1 MGVNEPRIS
10 DIGRL
15 PACHTHSVLFT
26 EIAGYPIIR
35 ELGAGG
41 MGQVFL
47 VQHPRLPRR
56 DALKL
61 LDAGVSRNND
71 FKVRFQREADLLA
84 QLSHPNIV
92 TLHDRG
98 EFEGRL
104 WITMEYVDGT
114 DASELLKAD
123 GPLDPD
129 LAVELVGAAG
139 AALDYAWRKLRV
151 THRDVKPAN
160 ILVGIDD
167 NEGALKIESVKLAD
181 FGIAKAAGESTS
193 LTSTGMTIGTMQ
205 YISPE
210 AIEGEEVDNR
220 SDIYSL
226 GCTAFQLLTGQ
237 PPFTGTSIASTMS
250 AHLTKPVPSITAVN
264 PRLPEGMNKVFE
276 RVLAKSPDDRYR
288 SCAGFVTALQEA
300 AGGEVAAFAPTM
312 AAATQPSGMPT
323 QVRPVAAKASRS
335 SQSRSRIAPIA
346 AAVVATVAVAATA
359 VGIYVTRGGSD
370 ETAAPAASTAE
381 TSTTA
386 TLPPVSAPPVSAQAA
401 PLPDNPSP
409 NAGCPG
415 SATAHHD
422 LEHPYLGRMRVFV
435 IPQTP
440 TYGAAVGDGAC
451 ISAVTAAGSVLM
463 PIPVKF
469 GYGFKF
475 AEPATDLTGNLF
487 IRYHGGGAHDPAMV
501 LVLAPTAQG
510 FRTIGEDMLD
520 TELIGP
526 GVDGQYVL
534 RQHQNDCTPSC
545 ANGTW
550 TENDLHW
557 DGNNYVGQD
566 NSATPT
572 VTSTRTVTTTTSAP
586 LLYEGKPCTPAESGD
601 VSPDGTLYCSM
612 ETGSWRDK
620 THQSRPAVQLGSA
633 CTEPGARARVEQT
646 DGIATCKADAN
657 GDLAWDWWPP

>member
-1 MGVNEPRIS
+1 M
-10 DIGRL
+10 D
-15 PACHTHSVLFT
+15 FT
-26 EIAGYPIIR
+26 EIAGYRVIR
-35 ELGAGG
+35 QLGAGG

-61 LDAGVSRNND
+61 LDAGVSRNDD
-71 FKVRFQREADLLA
+71 FKARFQREADLLA

-98 EFEGRL
+98 EFEDRL
-104 WITMEYVDGT
+104 WITMEYIDGT
-114 DASELLKAD
+114 DAAELLKAD

-129 LAVELVGAAG
+129 LALELVAG
-139 AALDYAWRKLRV
+139 AGTALDYAWRKQRI

-160 ILVGIDD
+160 ILVGIDESD
-167 NEGALKIESVKLAD
+167 GAPQIESVKLAD

-210 AIEGEEVDNR
+210 AIEGEVVDNR

-226 GCTAFQLLTGQ
+226 GCTAFHLLAGQ

-250 AHLTKPVPSITAVN
+250 AHLTKPVPTISTVN
-264 PRLPEGMNKVFE
+264 PHLPEAMDAVFE
-276 RVLAKSPDDRYR
+276 RVLAKNPDDRYQ
-288 SCAGFVTALQEA
+288 SCAEFVTALREA
-300 AGGEVAAFAPTM
+300 AGGEVRYPASAQTL
-312 AAATQPSGMPT
+312 AAATQPSNAPT
-323 QVRPVAAKASRS
+323 QVRKGRGEATPAQRKSR
-335 SQSRSRIAPIA
+335 AVPIA
-346 AAVVATVAVAATA
+346 AAVVATVAVAAMA

-370 ETAAPAASTAE
+370 ESAAPAASTAE

-386 TLPPVSAPPVSAQAA
+386 TVTLPAPAQAA
-401 PLPDNPSP
+401 PLPVNPPP

-415 SATAHHD
+415 AATAHHD

-435 IPQTP
+435 IPQSP
-440 TYGAAVGDGAC
+440 SYGAAVGDGAC
-451 ISAVTAAGSVLM
+451 ISAVTAGGSVLM
-463 PIPVKF
+463 PIAVKF
-469 GYGFKF
+469 GHGFEF

-487 IRYHGGGAHDPAMV
+487 VRYQGGGAHNPAMV
-501 LVLAPTAQG
+501 LVLVPTAQG
-510 FRTIGEDMLD
+510 FRTIGEGMLD

-526 GVDGQYVL
+526 GVDGRYVL
-534 RQHQNDCTPSC
+534 REHQNDCTPSC
-545 ANGTW
+545 ASGTW
-550 TENDLHW
+550 TDKDLRW
-557 DGNNYVGQD
+557 DGSGYVGED
-566 NSATPT
+566 TPATPAD
-572 VTSTRTVTTTTSAP
+572 TSTRTVVTTTTAAP

-620 THQSRPAVQLGSA
+620 THQSRPAVERGSA
-633 CTEPGARARVEQT
+633 CSEPGARARVEQT
-646 DGIATCKADAN
+646 DGIATCKADPN
-657 GDLAWDWWPP
+657 GDLVWDW

>member
-1 MGVNEPRIS
+1 MQPPQAAREDAGSSAAAPATL
-10 DIGRL
+10 L
-15 PACHTHSVLFT
+15 PVDFT
-26 EIAGYPIIR
+26 EIAEYRVIR
-35 ELGAGG
+35 QLGAGG

-47 VQHPRLPRR
+47 VQHPRLPRQ

-61 LDAGVSRNND
+61 LDAGVSRNED
-71 FKVRFQREADLLA
+71 FKARFQREADLLA
-84 QLSHPNIV
+84 QLTHQNIV

-114 DASELLKAD
+114 DASELIKD
-123 GPLDPD
+123 GGPVSPD
-129 LAVELVGAAG
+129 LAVQLIGGAA
-139 AALDYAWRKLRV
+139 AALDYAWKKSRV

-160 ILVGIDD
+160 ILV
-167 NEGALKIESVKLAD
+167 ALDGDEIEAVKLAD

-193 LTSTGMTIGTMQ
+193 LTSTGMTVGTMS

-220 SDIYSL
+220 SDTYSL
-226 GCTAFQLLTGQ
+226 GCTAFHLLTGR
-237 PPFTGTSIASTMS
+237 PPFTGTTIASTMS
-250 AHLTKPVPSITAVN
+250 AHLTKPVPSISAVN
-264 PRLPEGMNKVFE
+264 PHLPRAMDAVFE
-276 RVLAKSPDDRYR
+276 RVLAKNPDDRYQ
-288 SCAGFVTALQEA
+288 SCAEFVTALHEA
-300 AGGEVAAFAPTM
+300 TGGEVRYPASAQTL
-312 AAATQPSGMPT
+312 AAATLPSNAPT
-323 QVRPVAAKASRS
+323 QVRKVAAKASPPP
-335 SQSRSRIAPIA
+335 QAKSRAVPIA
-346 AAVVATVAVAATA
+346 AGVLAAVAVAATA

-370 ETAAPAASTAE
+370 EAAAPATSTAV
-381 TSTTA
+381 ST
-386 TLPPVSAPPVSAQAA
+386 PPSSAQAA
-401 PLPDNPSP
+401 PLPDSPSP

-415 SATAHHD
+415 TATAHHD

-440 TYGAAVGDGAC
+440 SYAAAVGDGAC

-469 GYGFKF
+469 GNRFEF

-501 LVLAPTAQG
+501 LVLVPTAQG
-510 FRTIGEDMLD
+510 FRTIGEDMID
-520 TELIGP
+520 SELIGP
-526 GVDGQYVL
+526 GVDGRYVL
-534 RQHQNDCTPSC
+534 REHQNDCTPSC
-545 ANGTW
+545 AGGTW
-550 TENDLHW
+550 TDKDFHW
-557 DGNNYVGQD
+557 DGSGYVGED
-566 NSATPT
+566 KPATPAA
-572 VTSTRTVTTTTSAP
+572 TSTRTVVTTTTSAP

-633 CTEPGARARVEQT
+633 CTEPGARARVVQT
-646 DGIATCKADAN
+646 DGIATCKADLN
-657 GDLAWDWWPP
+657 GDLAWGW